1 MWVKSWLLNRK
12 CKGPFKNVLYDC
24 PCKRGTLS
32 TVHTYSTCEW
42 ITAIPEVDMDTN
54 YGNIKSTRSGNV
66 SVGRVQ
72 PEDK

>member
-24 PCKRGTLS
+24 PCKQGTLS

-42 ITAIPEVDMDTN
+42 ITATSEVDLVPITVTS
-54 YGNIKSTRSGNV
+54 KAHEVAVNV
-66 SVGRVQ
+66 FR
-72 PEDK
+72 